1 MHSGDAFVKIKGLIS
16 DMIAKLEKEAGADAT
31 KKAYCDK
38 ELAETTAKKA
48 DKSDQIE
55 GLTTKMEQLA
65 AKSAQ
70 LKEEVSALENGLSK
84 LAKSQ
89 AEMDKF
95 RQEEKDA
102 FTENKA
108 VLEKG
113 LAGIKQAL
121 KVLRDY
127 YASDSS
133 HDSAQGA
140 GNGIISLL
148 EVVEADFSK
157 NLAQIT
163 SDEDQSAAVY
173 EATTK
178 ENELERTLK
187 EQDVKYKTK
196 ESRAWTRP
204 PQSS

>member
-1 MHSGDAFVKIKGLIS
+1 MIS
-16 DMIAKLEKEAGADAT
+16 TMIAKLEEEAGADAT
-31 KKAYCDK
+31 QKAFCDK
-38 ELAETTAKKA
+38 ELKESNARKA
-48 DKSDQIE
+48 DKADEVSKLSTKIE
-55 GLTTKMEQLA
+55 QMT

-70 LKEEVSALENGLSK
+70 LKEEVAALEDGLSK

-89 AEMDKF
+89 AEMDKL

-102 FTENKA
+102 FAENKA

-113 LAGIKQAL
+113 LTGVKQAL
-121 KVLRDY
+121 TVLRDY

-133 HDSAQGA
+133 HGSAEGA
-140 GNGIISLL
+140 GNGIIELL

-163 SDEDQSAAVY
+163 SDEDASASEY
-173 EATTK
+173 EAVSK
-178 ENELERTLK
+178 ENELDRTLK

-196 ESRAWTRP
+196 ESKSLDKTG
-204 PQSS
+204 